1 MRKRTVEV
9 RPALTRA
16 GEEIVGELMTAAG
29 MASGRGESYGKSE
42 EEDCAMRPSC
52 THLARS
58 ARSCTVWFVPSALF
72 VRTNTARAAWH
83 VSGRRG
89 RRSVHQTEWSP
100 APGIH
105 SA

>member
-1 MRKRTVEV
+1 M
-9 RPALTRA
+9 PAQ
-16 GEEIVGELMTAAG
+16 EIVAELMTAAG

-42 EEDCAMRPSC
+42 EDYAMRPSF
-52 THLARS
+52 THLARA
-58 ARSCTVWFVPSALF
+58 ARSCTVCFVPGALF
-72 VRTNTARAAWH
+72 VRTNIARAAWY

-89 RRSVHQTEWSP
+89 RRSVHQTEWSA